1 MTRWGE
7 KLSEGECYKEND
19 LATEAITTHHTS
31 GVGMTWLFASC
42 LVFVFV
48 YLSFIPPV
56 SLSTKRSA
64 QDINHSSPILKL
76 FQFMDGGNF
85 PTGHWVGRSLCQTLA
100 ALKDASLQ
108 LGYPPKTTFV
118 SILRPSISDARI
130 ARTGCKS

>member
-1 MTRWGE
+1 MTRWGK
-7 KLSEGECYKEND
+7 KLSEGECYKENEE
-19 LATEAITTHHTS
+19 ATEAITTHHTS

-85 PTGHWVGRSLCQTLA
+85 PTGHWVGRSLCQ
-100 ALKDASLQ
+100 
-108 LGYPPKTTFV
+108 
-118 SILRPSISDARI
+118 ILVFSCFERCVFATRISTQNYFCVHTPSVYKRCQNCTDWM
-130 ARTGCKS
+130 

>member
-1 MTRWGE
+1 
-7 KLSEGECYKEND
+7 
-19 LATEAITTHHTS
+19 
-31 GVGMTWLFASC
+31 MTWLFASC

-118 SILRPSISDARI
+118 SILRPLISDARI
-130 ARTGCKS
+130 ARTGYSSLPVQRDSPQYIYSCGCNENDQLFSWL